1 MPVRFNAHRT
11 TSMTYLHF
19 ISDGLEQPVEVLFDQ
34 L

>member
-1 MPVRFNAHRT
+1 MPMRFTVHRT

-19 ISDGLEQPVEVLFDQ
+19 ISDGLEQSVEVLFYQ